1 METFWSFTSLPVD
14 SCQCFLP
21 IPVAFYI
28 SVLIWKNLHLLY
40 NLDALVLLVVSI
52 AFLLFYCYFLI
63 SCLAFLIVKAVW
75 ILTPNSSIYQ
85 SSIHLL
91 LMIALLPFLCSTV
104 LSFLRVVGWVQD
116 HRIIH
121 QVLAASQGQ
130 WLDPEGAWPSW
141 MAQSID
147 ELKNLSRLLR
157 EGGTVGGG
165 I

>member
-1 METFWSFTSLPVD
+1 MFSTNSFSFLHFCTDLEESAFIIQPRC
-14 SCQCFLP
+14 SCFAGGKYCIP
-21 IPVAFYI
+21 II
-28 SVLIWKNLHLLY
+28 LLLFSY
-40 NLDALVLLVVSI
+40 
-52 AFLLFYCYFLI
+52 FLLGISYCKGSLNFNTK
-63 SCLAFLIVKAVW
+63 F
-75 ILTPNSSIYQ
+75 IYQ

-147 ELKNLSRLLR
+147 ELKNLSRLWR